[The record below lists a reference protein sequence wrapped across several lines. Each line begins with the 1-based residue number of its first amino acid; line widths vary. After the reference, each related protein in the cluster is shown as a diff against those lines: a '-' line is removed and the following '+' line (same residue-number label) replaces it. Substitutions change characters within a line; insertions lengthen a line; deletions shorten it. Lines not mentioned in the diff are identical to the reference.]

1 VRQDSAGTDLE
12 ETRRIAVAGD
22 VDDDVAVDVAVNAD
36 HRPLDWRRRDEE
48 RLRRG
53 GITRRKEFVVAID
66 GDDDADDF

>member
-1 VRQDSAGTDLE
+1 LE